1 MLRSGV
7 VGMAYGG
14 AEREELLALPAHPIF
29 LGLPLLRLGGA
40 RSEQTAEKR
49 AGSSLSGA
57 RSLAK

>member
-1 MLRSGV
+1 
-7 VGMAYGG
+7 MAYGG